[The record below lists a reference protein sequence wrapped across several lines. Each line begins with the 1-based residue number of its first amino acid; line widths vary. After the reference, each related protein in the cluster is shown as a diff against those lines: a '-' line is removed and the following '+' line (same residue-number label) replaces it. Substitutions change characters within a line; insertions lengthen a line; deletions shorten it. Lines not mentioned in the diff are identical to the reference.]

1 MQNKKQL
8 TTEELKERF
17 LFLSGGDTKKNLNES
32 VVTSNS
38 TSKLLKYERM
48 ADGKVYGIVQEG
60 QKFYIKVCS
69 APSNN
74 TLNVSDFVYL
84 GGSMVNE
91 RLYEKY
97 DSYNKVLTRFHG
109 KKVALNETFGRL
121 NESDDKDEFEPIDEE
136 FELNGKKYNSK
147 SFDSEDEVNN
157 FLEKND
163 EYGVI
168 GKKGDKI
175 FVAKKSD
182 KGEVNEEIPLNKD
195 VDAKKGETIVPAP
208 AETTPAPVETP
219 IAEPVSEPTTSEVPA
234 APVSADVTSEPEAV
248 DNTDIADYN
257 PENPTTPAP
266 APSADSAPEASTDAP
281 SDVPATD
288 TPVDGESNTE
298 GSDDTVSEIQSL
310 LGKLGAEFRKL
321 PEVDATTAKSAINNI
336 ISSTKSGIEKLDDK
350 DKEEIKKRI
359 DKNGEKIDES
369 ENIDEA
375 YGDEKTGAYKYKG
388 YTVKVVDV
396 NGKREVSIADGK
408 SSPITV
414 NKENKPFKD
423 SSEANDYINKNLD
436 SLDEEVES
444 TDDELDAETINEIT
458 ELCGVDSKEVEEKLN
473 EAIKTPYGRFLV
485 KKLIKEEMGRYQSDD
500 IVDENDDKKEVE
512 GGYYRFNPS
521 TKTFQ
526 TTMINKENEPYPG
539 EEFDREDDAINHLK
553 NSVTE
558 TVQESK
564 YQKYLAAKK
573 NKLAESDDD
582 IDNPTPD
589 INKQFRDDEN
599 KNLSREIIELYDK
612 GLDLVRIYKN
622 SKKEHYYPMIIKIV
636 RELRDAGHPDKAKSL
651 LQMANQAIPRA

>member
-8 TTEELKERF
+8 TTEELRERF

-69 APSNN
+69 APSTNV
-74 TLNVSDFVYL
+74 LNVSDFVYL
-84 GGSMVNE
+84 GGSMDNE

-219 IAEPVSEPTTSEVPA
+219 VSEPTTPVEAPA

-257 PENPTTPAP
+257 PENSTTPAP
-266 APSADSAPEASTDAP
+266 APSADSAPEASTD
-281 SDVPATD
+281 VPATD
-288 TPVDGESNTE
+288 TVDAPVDSESNTE

-458 ELCGVDSKEVEEKLN
+458 ELCGIDSKEVEEKLN
-473 EAIKTPYGRFLV
+473 EAIKTPYGKYLV
-485 KKLIKEEMGRYQSDD
+485 KKLIKEEMSRYQSDD
-500 IVDENDDKKEVE
+500 IVAENDDKKEVE

-539 EEFDREDDAINHLK
+539 EEFDKEDDAINHLK

-558 TVQESK
+558 PVQESK

-573 NKLAESDDD
+573 NKLVKEDDVVN
-582 IDNPTPD
+582 NPTPD
-589 INKQFRDDEN
+589 IQKQFDDEENEGLPAEIVDLYN
-599 KNLSREIIELYDK
+599 KGVN
-612 GLDLVRIYKN
+612 LVRTYKN
-622 SKKEHYYPMIIKIV
+622 SKKEHYYPMIIEIV
-636 RELRDAGHPDKAKSL
+636 RKLRDAGHSDKAKKL

>member
-8 TTEELKERF
+8 TTEELRERF

-69 APSNN
+69 APSTNV
-74 TLNVSDFVYL
+74 LNVSDFVYL

-219 IAEPVSEPTTSEVPA
+219 IAEPVSEPTTSDVPA

-266 APSADSAPEASTDAP
+266 APSADSTPEASTDAP

-288 TPVDGESNTE
+288 TVDAPVDGESNTE

-359 DKNGEKIDES
+359 DKNGEKIDE
-369 ENIDEA
+369 
-375 YGDEKTGAYKYKG
+375 
-388 YTVKVVDV
+388 
-396 NGKREVSIADGK
+396 
-408 SSPITV
+408 
-414 NKENKPFKD
+414 
-423 SSEANDYINKNLD
+423 
-436 SLDEEVES
+436 EVES
-444 TDDELDAETINEIT
+444 TDDELDVETINEVA

-485 KKLIKEEMGRYQSDD
+485 KKLIKEEMDRYQSDD
-500 IVDENDDKKEVE
+500 IQESLVNPGTGDGLKPYSLKQGEKYTWFMGAEPLICTFVGDDDFKFIFDVDGREQKLSIKDVKDYIYPYQVYLDYTGSDIQENCESCNND
-512 GGYYRFNPS
+512 
-521 TKTFQ
+521 
-526 TTMINKENEPYPG
+526 EP
-539 EEFDREDDAINHLK
+539 
-553 NSVTE
+553 
-558 TVQESK
+558 VQESK